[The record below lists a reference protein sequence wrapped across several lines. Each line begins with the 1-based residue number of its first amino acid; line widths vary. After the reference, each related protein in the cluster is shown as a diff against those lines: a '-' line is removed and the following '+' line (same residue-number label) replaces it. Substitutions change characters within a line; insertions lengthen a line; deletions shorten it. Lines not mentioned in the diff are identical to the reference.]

1 MKSKKKSINRIKGSG
16 IKSRKHYNM
25 SGAGGFSMQTTGTT
39 QHSTSVLQ
47 DQLKAQIGY
56 QNKLKDPNVI
66 KNYLTN
72 PSYGS
77 KSGAKSYNEI
87 WSNLFAIRNENIND
101 LKSINNSLSEY
112 SQTGSS
118 KVAQAALPKIKK
130 LLRLTT
136 DERFSRIKNQDQ
148 TRRDVFKAGKVGY
161 DSKKDAISNELS
173 EKIHELRG
181 VVLNAMYLL
190 VKTENNNIYAAI
202 GPIITQSSIKLAD
215 GPGHSKV

>member
-25 SGAGGFSMQTTGTT
+25 SGGSSLSFGNV

-47 DQLKAQIGY
+47 AQLKSQIGY

-77 KSGAKSYNEI
+77 KSGAQSYNEI
-87 WSNLFAIRNENIND
+87 WSNLFAIRNENITD
-101 LKSINNSLSEY
+101 LTSINDSLKQY
-112 SQTGSS
+112 SQAGSS
-118 KVAQAALPKIKK
+118 AVAQAALPKIRT
-130 LLRLTT
+130 LQTLTSN
-136 DERFSRIKNQDQ
+136 ERFSRIKTQDK
-148 TRRDVFKAGKVGY
+148 TRREVFKAGKVGY

-181 VVLNAMYLL
+181 VVLNAMYSL
-190 VKTENNNIYAAI
+190 VHTENNNIIAAI
-202 GPIITQSSIKLAD
+202 GPILTQSKIKLAD
-215 GPGHSKV
+215 GPGQSRV